1 MAQTKQGLYFK
12 KDKKAQIYKK
22 VSKGQAPYGY
32 SAGDYFYPIAPAQ
45 VWCYSSQ
52 LSQTDI
58 FTAAAYSQ
66 SETRY
71 FVFNHYKG
79 VEVYDMI
86 QYRGEWYRVT
96 RVDTQ
101 DDYNGELFVYVE
113 NAKGGWTPGENDDI
127 MPYTPGIWDE

>member
-22 VSKGQAPYGY
+22 VSKGQTPYGY

-113 NAKGGWTPGENDDI
+113 NAKDGWIPSDDEI
-127 MPYTPGIWDE
+127 EDYTPGKWDE

>member
-12 KDKKAQIYKK
+12 KDKKEQIYKK
-22 VSKGQAPYGY
+22 VSKGQTPYGY

-113 NAKGGWTPGENDDI
+113 NAKDGWIPSDDEI
-127 MPYTPGIWDE
+127 EDYTPGKWDE